1 MKTRYIFIIWMIFAL
16 SACTKDAFLDK
27 KPYDKIITDNVF
39 TDYSTFENAVNGVYN
54 IFQSPYYYGSYFVL
68 LPDLM
73 SDNVKNN
80 NYYLFTDID
89 KYETKP
95 DNRMVR
101 KVWDEMSANIAQT
114 SILIRKAKGFDFGGD
129 QDKANDLIGQLYVAR
144 GLTYFDLQR
153 MFAQPYNFS
162 SDASHLGVPLVDEQQ
177 VGIEI
182 VNPARSTTAEVYAKI
197 LEDINKGI
205 SLMGNDAPSPYYLNK
220 YSAKALLARIYLY
233 MGNWSEANKLAGEV
247 INSGLYSLIPNADY
261 VASWS
266 KDHTT
271 ESIFS
276 IVNTYTDNSGY
287 SSLPYYYGRPRL
299 LATNDLYNSLDSND
313 VRKALIVNNKV
324 LKYPAYSTK
333 DNNNAII
340 RLSEVYLIKA
350 EALAHMGGTAN
361 ENEARDLVNA
371 IRLRANPNAAPY
383 TESGDDLIKVI
394 LKEKRKELMFEGHR
408 LFDLTRNKEDF
419 IKYSTP
425 SGTPIPIV
433 YPNDLTIF
441 PIPLTEMDA
450 NPNMVQNPGY

>member
-1 MKTRYIFIIWMIFAL
+1 MKTKYILFIGMVFAL
-16 SACTKDAFLDK
+16 SACNKEDFLDK
-27 KPYDKIITDNVF
+27 KPYDKITIDNVF
-39 TDYSTFENAVNGVYN
+39 TNYNTFKSAVNGEYN
-54 IFQSPYYYGSYFVL
+54 ILQSPYYYGSYFVL

-89 KYETKP
+89 KYQTQP

-101 KVWDEMSANIAQT
+101 KTWDEMSASIAQT

-144 GLTYFDLQR
+144 GLTYFDMQR
-153 MFAQPYNFS
+153 MFAQPYNFT
-162 SDASHLGVPLVDEQQ
+162 SDASHLGVPIVDEQK

-182 VNPARSTTAEVYAKI
+182 VNPARSTTAEVYSKI
-197 LEDINKGI
+197 IDDFNKGI
-205 SLMGNDAPSPYYLNK
+205 SLMADDAPSPYYLNK

-247 INSGLYSLIPNADY
+247 INSGKYSLISNADY
-261 VASWS
+261 VASWT

-299 LATNDLYNSLDSND
+299 LATNDLYNLLDSND
-313 VRKALIVNNKV
+313 VRKQLIVNNKA

-350 EALAHMGGTAN
+350 EALVHMGGTAN
-361 ENEARDLVNA
+361 ETEARNLVNA
-371 IRLRANPNAAPY
+371 IRLRANPTAAPY
-383 TESGDDLIKVI
+383 TESGDALMQVI
-394 LKEKRKELMFEGHR
+394 LSEKRKELMFEGHR
-408 LFDLTRNKEDF
+408 LFDLTRNKMNF
-419 IKYSTP
+419 IKYSGPTE
-425 SGTPIPIV
+425 TPITIA
-433 YPNDLTIF
+433 YPNNLTIF